1 MDKKTIIWVLAF
13 GGIGYGAYWYMK
25 NTKKAYATI
34 IVRGGAS
41 NGYET
46 LLTFDKPYL
55 KAWSIAV
62 KSKQPTIMYNGL
74 LMNTQGGAT
83 KK

>member
-62 KSKQPTIMYNGL
+62 KSKQPTFMYNGL

>member
-1 MDKKTIIWVLAF
+1 MNKKLIIGILAF
-13 GGIGYGAYWYMK
+13 GGIGYAAYRYFN

-41 NGYET
+41 ANFDK

-55 KAWSIAV
+55 KAWSMAV
-62 KSKQPTIMYNGL
+62 KSKQPSFTLNGL
-74 LMNTQGGAT
+74 IFNTQGGST

>member
-1 MDKKTIIWVLAF
+1 MDKKVIIWTVVFA
-13 GGIGYGAYWYMK
+13 GIGFGAYMYLS
-25 NTKKAYATI
+25 NSKKSYATI

-41 NGYET
+41 SGYET

-55 KAWSIAV
+55 KAWAMAV
-62 KSKQPTIMYNGL
+62 KTKQPTFTYNGL
-74 LMNTQGGAT
+74 IFNTQGGST

>member
-13 GGIGYGAYWYMK
+13 CGIGYGAYWYMK

-34 IVRGGAS
+34 IVKGGAS
-41 NGYET
+41 AGYET

-62 KSKQPTIMYNGL
+62 KSKQPTFMYNGL
-74 LMNTQGGAT
+74 TMNTQGGAT

>member
-1 MDKKTIIWVLAF
+1 MNKKLIIGILAF
-13 GGIGYGAYWYMK
+13 GGIGYAAYRYFN

-41 NGYET
+41 ANFDK

-55 KAWSIAV
+55 KAWSMAV
-62 KSKQPTIMYNGL
+62 KSKQPTFMYNGL

>member
-1 MDKKTIIWVLAF
+1 MNKKTIIWVLAF
-13 GGIGYGAYWYMK
+13 GGISYGAYWYMK
-25 NTKKAYATI
+25 NTKKSYATI
-34 IVRGGAS
+34 IVRGGGS
-41 NGYET
+41 TGYET

-62 KSKQPTIMYNGL
+62 KSKQPTFNYNGL
-74 LMNTQGGAT
+74 TYNTQGGST